1 MSQPQARRARP
12 QDCEVAIIGT
22 GPYGLSLAAHLA
34 ASNIRFRIFGK
45 PMALWRDHMPKSMML
60 KSNGYASN
68 LSAPDGRASS
78 LKAFCRL
85 TGLAYSD
92 LNVPVSLDTFLAYAD
107 WFRRRHVPDLDERMV
122 AGLDRDDHGY
132 LLTLEDGTRIRA
144 AQVVMAV
151 GITAFAHMPATL
163 AALPGT
169 LASHSFDHRTVDQF
183 KGKDT
188 VVVGAGA
195 SAVNLAYELL
205 EAGASVTLL
214 ARGPCI
220 SYHSLPNP
228 KALSPFELLTN
239 PPAPF
244 GQGWKSLLVACL
256 PQIFYRLPRPLRA
269 RAIRSHMHPAAGWF
283 MRDKVMGLV
292 PEILGQPITRAWEDG
307 GKAHIALGNGREVV
321 CDHVFAGTGYRMD
334 LNRLGFLSAR
344 VRQAIARTGCTLNVS
359 ASFETDLEGLY
370 ALGPLAME
378 NFGPLLRFVC
388 GTSFAAPRLA
398 RVLKRR
404 VLLKRI
410 EARLREAVRSVCE
423 RLQDALA

>member
-34 ASNIRFRIFGK
+34 ASKIRFRIFGK

-205 EAGASVTLL
+205 EAGAAVTLL

-359 ASFETDLEGLY
+359 AGFETDLEGLY

-410 EARLREAVRSVCE
+410 EARLREMANNLLQK
-423 RLQDALA
+423 LQDAAA

>member
-1 MSQPQARRARP
+1 
-12 QDCEVAIIGT
+12 
-22 GPYGLSLAAHLA
+22 
-34 ASNIRFRIFGK
+34 
-45 PMALWRDHMPKSMML
+45 
-60 KSNGYASN
+60 
-68 LSAPDGRASS
+68 
-78 LKAFCRL
+78 
-85 TGLAYSD
+85 
-92 LNVPVSLDTFLAYAD
+92 
-107 WFRRRHVPDLDERMV
+107 
-122 AGLDRDDHGY
+122 
-132 LLTLEDGTRIRA
+132 
-144 AQVVMAV
+144 MAV

-205 EAGASVTLL
+205 EAGAAVTLL

-244 GQGWKSLLVACL
+244 GQGWKSLLVARL

-359 ASFETDLEGLY
+359 AGFETDLEGLY

-410 EARLREAVRSVCE
+410 EARLRDAVHGVTRK
-423 RLQDALA
+423 LQDALA